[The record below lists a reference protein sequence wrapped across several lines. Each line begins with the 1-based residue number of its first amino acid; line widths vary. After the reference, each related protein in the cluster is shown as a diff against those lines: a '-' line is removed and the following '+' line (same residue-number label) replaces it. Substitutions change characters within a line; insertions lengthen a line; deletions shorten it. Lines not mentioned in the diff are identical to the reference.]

1 MLGQAMCSLFMDWFI
16 WSFVKQLE
24 WPPLKKKSGVYN
36 TRNEFMKVLV
46 RSLKAM
52 WLGRF
57 PTTHHTGRAY
67 TPDDGFFYRMAGLDL
82 AEGFFAVLWEFA
94 ET

>member
-1 MLGQAMCSLFMDWFI
+1 MA
-16 WSFVKQLE
+16 
-24 WPPLKKKSGVYN
+24 PLKRPSVYN

-57 PTTHHTGRAY
+57 PTKDHTGRAY